1 MDVYVDGIVACHH
14 RHDWVRPALQHEF
27 EPNSVEQSFSLAF
40 SLSIFFWVFL
50 CRSFVLTSL
59 VNLVWKITPFTT
71 QIFEFFIATTFIY
84 ESLRDLLVP
93 LHLLGDSRSSTAY
106 AGFVLGMGTFVIC
119 WTCHFAETW
128 NLLPPSLKSVLASY
142 NMLLAIT
149 IMTGLSYLP
158 GIDQSPSSSTGTST
172 GTHSAGLER
181 VQVEVPWN
189 WQPSDT
195 DHRTGWLINPLE
207 GITVA
212 GIFGALFPA
221 FMLYLLFFIDHN
233 ISSILT
239 QAPQYN
245 LTKPPAYHWDFF
257 VLGLTIIPW
266 YVYRYLTVLYYLR
279 KNFEH
284 APCTFLTLRLRF
296 RYCHLPVSS

>member
-1 MDVYVDGIVACHH
+1 MVRYYILFVSVSYFPISIISCH
-14 RHDWVRPALQHEF
+14 
-27 EPNSVEQSFSLAF
+27 
-40 SLSIFFWVFL
+40 
-50 CRSFVLTSL
+50 CCSFVPTSL

-84 ESLRDLLVP
+84 ESLRDLIVP
-93 LHLLGDSRSSTAY
+93 LHLLGDSTSTTNGVEDDAERSSTAY

-128 NLLPPSLKSVLASY
+128 NLLPPPLKSFLASY
-142 NMLLAIT
+142 NMLLALS

-158 GIDQSPSSSTGTST
+158 GIDQSPSSSSSTAMGTST
-172 GTHSAGLER
+172 GTHRAGLER